1 MVTVFM
7 LIHVKPNKL
16 KIVSNT
22 LSKLED
28 VKEIHEIYGRFD
40 IVAKVEVASNEELQ
54 SFFQNKISIIEGIR
68 TTETLIALD
77 NDNLNKTNNVD
88 VNELLEESNDTDNDE
103 SEDDHSDDVG
113 YEV

>member
-1 MVTVFM
+1 MVIVFM

-22 LSKLED
+22 LSKLEE

-40 IVAKVEVASNEELQ
+40 IVAKVEVVDNEALQ
-54 SFFQNKISIIEGIR
+54 SFFQNKISKIEGIR

-88 VNELLEESNDTDNDE
+88 VNELLESTDH
-103 SEDDHSDDVG
+103 EDKDDAE